1 MCHADVLLGTMVRF
15 ISEALA
21 GQFVMD
27 GWAALSRHA
36 EACEALPEFAA
47 AYQAYSLT
55 PPGQG

>member
-1 MCHADVLLGTMVRF
+1 VRF

-36 EACEALPEFAA
+36 DACEALPEFAA
-47 AYQAYSLT
+47 AYQPFGLS
-55 PPGQG
+55 PPGQD